1 MSERVFASRESL
13 DSALATEIARHLDT
27 AVTLRSS
34 ATLVVSGGSTPRG
47 LFAQL
52 ADTDI
57 AWDRVTVT
65 LADDRWVPPDH
76 NDSNEKMVR
85 ELLLVGRAADAQL
98 LSLIADH
105 PDVEANLQRVKDA
118 LASIPVFDVVVLG
131 MGLDAHTASLFPCA
145 AELAEGMTTE
155 EDALMVTPSTAPH
168 RRITMSRK
176 RIAKTRFGVMHIV
189 GDEKR
194 AVLAQ
199 AITANQPEQ
208 YPAASFVR
216 GHSDFR
222 VYWAA

>member
-27 AVTLRSS
+27 AVTLRSA

-57 AWDRVTVT
+57 AWDRVTVM

-85 ELLLVGRAADAQL
+85 ELLLVERAADAQL
-98 LSLIADH
+98 LSLVSDH
-105 PDVEANLQRVKDA
+105 PDVEANLQRVKSA
-118 LASIPVFDVVVLG
+118 LASIPTFDVVVLG

-145 AELAEGMTTE
+145 AELVEGMTTE
-155 EDALMVTPSTAPH
+155 EDALMVMPSTAPH

-176 RIAKTRFGVMHIV
+176 RIARTRYGVMHIV

-194 AVLAQ
+194 TVLAQ
-199 AITANQPEQ
+199 AIASNQPEQ
-208 YPAASFVR
+208 YPAASFVQ
-216 GHSDFR
+216 GNNSFS